1 MHHCYSMHAIQP
13 AATCREEKRHFLSC
27 DLHSACSGL
36 RRQRACEYFIS
47 GEADAIAHT
56 SELAFVK
63 QASSGHVLVPVR
75 SPPHPSTQ
83 RSKSPVV
90 FRPRSFESHGEAASG
105 ASTLPGQLQTANWRL
120 ETGDSYSCCPPRH
133 LVLQPLVLLQAHLI
147 PAVLPNS
154 QASTHANHH
163 STNSP
168 TLWDS
173 CAHAVQHDKPSRSC
187 PSSMTKTNLRP
198 KNLHSRR
205 PCSSTLKE
213 IDILEAP

>member
-1 MHHCYSMHAIQP
+1 MHAIQP
-13 AATCREEKRHFLSC
+13 AATCREGKRHFLSC

-90 FRPRSFESHGEAASG
+90 FRARSFESHGEAASG
-105 ASTLPGQLQTANWRL
+105 ASTLPGQLQTANCKLQTGDWRL
-120 ETGDSYSCCPPRH
+120 ETLTHAVRRAIWCSSRWYCCKHISSPLYCRIAKP
-133 LVLQPLVLLQAHLI
+133 VLTPTTIQQTRQHFGIPVPMLSNTTNRRDHAHL
-147 PAVLPNS
+147 P
-154 QASTHANHH
+154 
-163 STNSP
+163 
-168 TLWDS
+168 
-173 CAHAVQHDKPSRSC
+173 
-187 PSSMTKTNLRP
+187 
-198 KNLHSRR
+198 
-205 PCSSTLKE
+205 
-213 IDILEAP
+213 